1 MKLRNVQDLM
11 VTGLTYVLD
20 FEDQV
25 GQQASKMAEAASNPE
40 LKEVFQKSVTKSRE
54 YGQKVEQ
61 AFQKLG
67 QPVQRN
73 PNHIAQAMIH
83 EVEGMIAN
91 TDPGPVRDAALIV
104 AANQQQMFR
113 VASYG
118 SLTHYA
124 ELLGNKDAAQP
135 LEENLK
141 DSKGGD
147 EKLTAIGEQKVNPQA
162 KAAA

>member
-1 MKLRNVQDLM
+1 MKLRTVQDLM

-73 PNHIAQAMIH
+73 QNHIA
-83 EVEGMIAN
+83 
-91 TDPGPVRDAALIV
+91 
-104 AANQQQMFR
+104 
-113 VASYG
+113 
-118 SLTHYA
+118 
-124 ELLGNKDAAQP
+124 
-135 LEENLK
+135 
-141 DSKGGD
+141 
-147 EKLTAIGEQKVNPQA
+147 
-162 KAAA
+162 